1 MYNIRFQY
9 SAFDSCLTF
18 LLSKCETI
26 VSEVQ
31 LNAMDMTH
39 TETIL
44 GLYFELCN
52 NKNHFIRPMLR
63 IFFNLFPG
71 FIVPLIQEIF
81 ESRIFL
87 SVEPEKV
94 TGVHNVRCF
103 FSNFKTFLPNDI
115 SCKLCSFCGY
125 RATCH
130 LFRTQNL
137 SKI

>member
-52 NKNHFIRPMLR
+52 NKNHIIRPLFR
-63 IFFNLFPG
+63 LFYSFFPG
-71 FIVPLIQEIF
+71 FVVPLIQEIF

-94 TGVHNVRCF
+94 TGVHNVRY
-103 FSNFKTFLPNDI
+103 FSRILKLLHNDI
-115 SCKLCSFCGY
+115 SCNSIRFVV
-125 RATCH
+125 AE
-130 LFRTQNL
+130 
-137 SKI
+137 